1 MKTIKK
7 ILSIFITLLL
17 LVSCSNTKTLEFY
30 GESKNWKGSYSAL
43 TNAKKNDEQGTYE
56 FRFQGNNM
64 KVNIVEELIID
75 NKGKNTRLTDFSL
88 QRGLIR
94 VPVSCSG
101 CSLSNRD
108 TPIKITI
115 KWDKYEETFNLN

>member
-1 MKTIKK
+1 M
-7 ILSIFITLLL
+7 

-56 FRFQGNNM
+56 FRFQGSNM
-64 KVNIVEELIID
+64 EANIIGELIIE
-75 NKGKNTRLTDFSL
+75 NESKSTRLTDVSL
-88 QRGLIR
+88 QRGLIK

-101 CSLSNRD
+101 CSLSNKD
-108 TPIKITI
+108 APIKITI
-115 KWDKYEETFNLN
+115 KWDEYEETFDLN